1 MSATKDGARV
11 VVIGGGIAGC
21 SVAYHLAALGVRD
34 VLLLERSMLSSGTTW
49 HSTGN
54 METYRDD
61 PLIFE
66 MVRYAAELYPRLAAE
81 TDRDIGWRNV
91 GRVMYTDREDRW
103 TSFQML
109 PELGRT
115 RGIEVELLDP
125 ESVGRRLPIIET
137 EGLMGGVWIP
147 SDARINATDA
157 VLAFAAAAKA
167 RGVRIRTETAATA
180 IESRDGRVLG
190 VATPDGRIDCDT
202 VVVASGLW
210 SRDVLATCGFR
221 APLYT
226 LEHQYLITKSQGID
240 SKLPLF
246 LSYDDQLYGRE
257 EVGGLMVGS
266 LDDRAIP
273 LAASE
278 LPQNFSFALLNERWA
293 QFEPYLATAMRRF
306 PLLRTAEVKML
317 LNGPES
323 FTPDGQ
329 MLLGQIPGISGV
341 YACCGFNSNGIALSP
356 AAGRFLSEW
365 IVDGAPG
372 ADVTKLDVR
381 RFSPAQSEERY
392 LRARIPEIPGY
403 HCRMHRADA
412 DYLTARDVLRSP
424 LHDALVAEGA
434 RFGSINGWERATWIA
449 ACAADDDW
457 LDVISAEVAAAEHA
471 VLAIDRS
478 ADVKVSVEGDPCALA
493 MLRKVPPK
501 GGAGTWLQP
510 LAGMYSQIEALVEVL
525 PWTDGTVLI
534 AAAPDLETR
543 LLEWMRTIGVTLGL
557 RCRDLTARFASLE
570 LIGPLATSLISRV
583 TGPTAAAMAS
593 VPAVSSRVATV
604 GGTPLHV
611 QSSANGVR
619 HRLTVPVEA
628 AMGVWKSLQGSGR
641 EFGLRLGGHLAREA
655 IRIRHGEPAFG
666 REASPARLVEELGAY
681 FAVPTGLV
689 PAAVPPKTHRA
700 RRLVAFSTPLDT
712 LGFGTGEVILEGGR
726 TVGELTSRVRLP
738 GWPATLALGLLNT
751 NVPVSGVLVAVAAGR
766 RWPLEPRI
774 TSWSEG
780 Q

>member
-103 TSFQML
+103 ASFQML
-109 PELGRT
+109 PELGRA
-115 RGIEVELLDP
+115 RGIEVDLLDP
-125 ESVGRRLPIIET
+125 KAVGHRLPIIET
-137 EGLMGGVWIP
+137 EGLIGGVWIP

-167 RGVRIRTETAATA
+167 RGVRIRTETAAIA
-180 IESRDGRVLG
+180 VESRDGRVLG
-190 VATPDGRIDCDT
+190 VATPDGRIDSDT

-210 SRDVLATCGFR
+210 SRDVLATCGYR
-221 APLYT
+221 TPLYT
-226 LEHQYLITKSQGID
+226 LEHQYLITKTQGID

-329 MLLGQIPGISGV
+329 MLLGKIPGISGV

-356 AAGRFLSEW
+356 AAGRFLAEW

-381 RFSPAQSEERY
+381 RFSPVQSEDRY

-403 HCRMHRADA
+403 HCRMHRPDA
-412 DYLTARDVLRSP
+412 DYSTARDVLRSP
-424 LHDALVAEGA
+424 LHAAFAAEGA

-457 LDVISAEVAAAEHA
+457 LDVITAEVAAAEHA

-478 ADVKVSVEGDPCALA
+478 ADVKVSVEGDPSALA
-493 MLRKVPPK
+493 MLRHVPPK
-501 GGAGTWLQP
+501 WAAGTCLQP
-510 LAGMYSQIEALVEVL
+510 LAGMFGQIEALVEVL
-525 PWTDGTVLI
+525 PWTHGTVLVV
-534 AAAPDLETR
+534 AAPDLETR

-557 RCRDLTARFASLE
+557 RSGDLTARFASLE
-570 LIGPLATSLISRV
+570 LIGPRASTLISRV
-583 TGPTAAAMAS
+583 AGPSAAAMAA
-593 VPAVSSRVATV
+593 VPAASSRVATV

-619 HRLTVPVEA
+619 HRLTIPAEA
-628 AMGVWKSLQGSGR
+628 AMRVWKSLQDSGR
-641 EFGLRLGGHLAREA
+641 ELGLRLGGHLAREA

-666 REASPARLVEELGAY
+666 REASPARLVEELGAD

-689 PAAVPPKTHRA
+689 SAVAPPKTHRG
-700 RRLVAFSTPLDT
+700 RRLVAFSSPLDT
-712 LGFGTGEVILEGGR
+712 LGFGTGEAILEGDR
-726 TVGELTSRVRLP
+726 TVGELTSRVRLR
-738 GWPATLALGLLNT
+738 GWPATLALGLLDT
-751 NVPVSGVLVAVAAGR
+751 NVPVSDFLMAVAAGR

-774 TSWSEG
+774 TPWSEG